1 MRRARNCSTNAIRSV
16 GAYAEVSGHVVVV
29 GAGVVGL
36 CTALYCAQRGLRVTV
51 VERGGE
57 QRDACSY
64 GNTGMVVP
72 SHFVPLAAP
81 GAVAQAIKWMSDPG
95 SPFYV
100 RPRASWQ
107 LIDWG
112 LKFWRAANA
121 EHVRRAA
128 PVLRDLA
135 LASRACYEALA
146 ADGNDF
152 NFAQSG
158 ALMLC
163 RTQEGLDEEA
173 KIADQARALGLRA
186 EVLDAVAAAALDPDV
201 RMDIAGAVHFPQ
213 DANLV
218 PHRLVAG
225 LERRLKE
232 RDVQFRWNSESV
244 GWHADRADRIRAVR
258 LDGNGELEG
267 DEFVLAAGSWSGALA
282 RSLGLALP
290 MQAGKGYSLTLQHP
304 RRSPRMCAIL
314 TEARVA
320 VSPMD
325 GALRFGGTMEICGLD
340 ERVDPRRVRSIVD
353 AVPRYYPEFSA
364 QDFVGVRPWR
374 GLRPCSPDGLP
385 YVGRTARFANLTI
398 ATGHAMM
405 GVSLG
410 PITGKLV
417 AQIVSGERPEID
429 LELCSPDRYH

>member
-1 MRRARNCSTNAIRSV
+1 M
-16 GAYAEVSGHVVVV
+16 SGHVVVI
-29 GAGVVGL
+29 GAGVIGL

-64 GNTGMVVP
+64 GNTGMIVP
-72 SHFVPLAAP
+72 SHFIPLAAP
-81 GAVAQAIKWMSDPG
+81 GAVAQAFKWMFERA

-100 RPRASWQ
+100 RPRASWE

-112 LKFWRAANA
+112 LKFWRASNA
-121 EHVRRAA
+121 GHVRRAA

-135 LASRACYEALA
+135 MASRACYEALA
-146 ADGNDF
+146 ADGDDF
-152 NFAQSG
+152 RFARTG

-163 RTQEGLDEEA
+163 RTQKSLDDEA
-173 KIADQARALGLRA
+173 VIADHARSLGLRA
-186 EVLDAVAAAALDPDV
+186 EVLDAAAAAALDPDV

-218 PHRLVAG
+218 PDRLVAG

-232 RDVQFRWNSESV
+232 RDVQLRWNSESV
-244 GWHADRADRIRAVR
+244 GWHVDRADRIRAVR
-258 LDGNGELEG
+258 LEGNEALEA
-267 DEFVLAAGSWSGALA
+267 DEFVLAAGAWSGALA
-282 RSLGLALP
+282 RRLGLALP
-290 MQAGKGYSLTLQHP
+290 MQAGKGYSLTLPHP

-320 VSPMD
+320 VSPMGD
-325 GALRFGGTMEICGLD
+325 ALRVGGTMEICGTD
-340 ERVDPRRVRSIVD
+340 ARIDPLRVRSIVD
-353 AVPRYYPEFSA
+353 AVARYYPEFSSE
-364 QDFVGVRPWR
+364 DFAGIRPWQ

-385 YVGRTARFANLTI
+385 YIGRPARFANLTM

-410 PITGKLV
+410 PITGQLV
-417 AQIVSGERPEID
+417 SQIVSGARPEID
-429 LELCSPDRYH
+429 LTLLSPDRYH

>member
-1 MRRARNCSTNAIRSV
+1 M
-16 GAYAEVSGHVVVV
+16 SGHVAVI
-29 GAGVVGL
+29 GAGVIGL
-36 CTALYCAQRGLRVTV
+36 CAALYCAQRGFRVTV

-64 GNTGMVVP
+64 GNTGMIVP
-72 SHFVPLAAP
+72 SHFIPLAAP
-81 GAVAQAIKWMSDPG
+81 GAVGQALKWMSDPG
-95 SPFYV
+95 SPFFV
-100 RPRASWQ
+100 RPRASWE

-112 LKFWRAANA
+112 IKFWRASNA
-121 EHVRRAA
+121 GHVRRAA

-146 ADGNDF
+146 ANGNEF
-152 NFAQSG
+152 HFEPTG

-163 RTQEGLDEEA
+163 KTQQSLDEEA
-173 KIADQARALGLRA
+173 RIADQALSLGLRA
-186 EVLDAVAAAALDPDV
+186 EVLDAGAAAALDPGV

-218 PHRLVAG
+218 PDRLIAA

-232 RDVQFRWNSESV
+232 REVQFRWNRETV
-244 GWHADRADRIRAVR
+244 GWHVDRNDRIRAVQ
-258 LDGNGELEG
+258 LDANGELEA

-282 RSLGLALP
+282 RGLGLGMP
-290 MQAGKGYSLTLQHP
+290 MQAGKGYSLTLPHP
-304 RRSPRMCAIL
+304 RHAPRMCAIL

-320 VSPMD
+320 VSPLG
-325 GALRFGGTMEICGLD
+325 GALRFGGTMEIGGLD
-340 ERVDPRRVRSIVD
+340 ASIDPQRARSIVE
-353 AVPRYYPEFSA
+353 AVPRYYPDFSDE
-364 QDFVGVRPWR
+364 DFAGIRPWQ

-385 YVGRTARFANLTI
+385 YVGRTSRFVNLTI

-417 AQIVSGERPEID
+417 AEIVSGERPELD
-429 LELCSPDRYH
+429 LTLLSPDRYH